1 MAQDQV
7 SDLKVI
13 CHPAETSYLP
23 ATSRQSLHLKNQ
35 RAMVLRRDSPFLT
48 HPAVLHPVDITSPTI
63 RTFGCKS
70 LSGSKRWKDNSH
82 ERDLV
87 SLQPVR
93 CLPVR
98 PYVPCCQPPGLQ
110 SAVSHYVTPP
120 SPTHPTHHDISL
132 PSPPIFQSP
141 SLFYLPTTTTGP
153 DLCSQ
158 RTCFWPCSQSPG
170 STSLASGSYPQRK
183 GQTIRETYDPSRT
196 L

>member
-1 MAQDQV
+1 MVQDQV
-7 SDLKVI
+7 SDLKVT

-48 HPAVLHPVDITSPTI
+48 HPAVLHTVDITSPTI

-70 LSGSKRWKDNSH
+70 LPGSKRWKDNSH

-93 CLPVR
+93 RLPVR
-98 PYVPCCQPPGLQ
+98 PYVPCCQSPGLQ

-132 PSPPIFQSP
+132 PSPPILQSP
-141 SLFYLPTTTTGP
+141 SLFLSPHHHHWPRSLFPKDLFLAMFPVPWKHIPCIWLIPTEEGA
-153 DLCSQ
+153 DYQ
-158 RTCFWPCSQSPG
+158 G
-170 STSLASGSYPQRK
+170 N
-183 GQTIRETYDPSRT
+183 I
-196 L
+196 